1 MAKVGRKLV
10 DSGQSRRSELSSK
23 EKDIKE
29 FEVDDRP

>member
-23 EKDIKE
+23 EKDITGFQE
-29 FEVDDRP
+29 ND